1 MSSHNHNVK
10 LNSAAPV
17 EESTPSEVSTSTDA
31 IVDTPFETNAN
42 VSEVSGT
49 AILIISL
56 GKKKVTSRFEG
67 LDNEILNLKDVI
79 IQKPSS

>member
-1 MSSHNHNVK
+1 MLSHNHNVK

-42 VSEVSGT
+42 ASEVSGT

-56 GKKKVTSRFEG
+56 GKKRWLPDLKV
-67 LDNEILNLKDVI
+67 
-79 IQKPSS
+79 

>member
-1 MSSHNHNVK
+1 MSSHNYNIK
-10 LNSAAPV
+10 LNSVTPI

-42 VSEVSGT
+42 ASEVSET

-56 GKKKVTSRFEG
+56 GKKR
-67 LDNEILNLKDVI
+67 
-79 IQKPSS
+79 

>member
-1 MSSHNHNVK
+1 MSSHNYNMK
-10 LNSAAPV
+10 LNFLAPI

-42 VSEVSGT
+42 ASEVSGT

-56 GKKKVTSRFEG
+56 GKKR
-67 LDNEILNLKDVI
+67 
-79 IQKPSS
+79 

>member
-1 MSSHNHNVK
+1 MSSHNYNIK
-10 LNSAAPV
+10 LNSVTPI

-42 VSEVSGT
+42 ASEVSGS

-56 GKKKVTSRFEG
+56 GKKR
-67 LDNEILNLKDVI
+67 
-79 IQKPSS
+79 